1 MLTLWCCT
9 REINLLWFGFFVS
22 FAVWGHDLQ
31 EGEMAF
37 SQSRLLCMLMLYT
50 QMITSLKRGFA
61 TQNRS
66 EPDKSSWNQLQLH
79 LLFFGQTQPFSSLLL
94 EGRQEELQVYA
105 SSPWPPTAQLGWVQ
119 RLWEVFLSLINTRVF
134 SLQWEIQHYRLVV
147 LLVPSLV
154 HFWVWSC
161 FCKRLLQWSIWE
173 NTIFCA
179 LLLLH
184 SRMKGLPT
192 AASEKDFNISVLDPR
207 LQF

>member
-1 MLTLWCCT
+1 ML
-9 REINLLWFGFFVS
+9 LLY
-22 FAVWGHDLQ
+22 A
-31 EGEMAF
+31 
-37 SQSRLLCMLMLYT
+37 
-50 QMITSLKRGFA
+50 QMITSLKLGFA

-79 LLFFGQTQPFSSLLL
+79 LLFFGQTQLFSSHLLDVRVGR
-94 EGRQEELQVYA
+94 EGRQEEVQVCV

-161 FCKRLLQWSIWE
+161 FCKRLLQWSIQE
-173 NTIFCA
+173 NTIFVPSSCFT
-179 LLLLH
+179 LGWRVYQQQHLKRTWILVCLTP
-184 SRMKGLPT
+184 SCN
-192 AASEKDFNISVLDPR
+192 FNLFYLSYFHDI
-207 LQF
+207 